1 MSNTE
6 KYVLIGH
13 PLGHSMSPFIHEKLF
28 EIAGRKAEY
37 ICMDISPEN
46 LAEKSEDL
54 KKLNGYNITIPHKIE
69 IIPYLDELDET
80 AKRYNAVNCVY
91 TKDGISKGY
100 NTDCV
105 GFLKSVEKFPLSEK
119 VLLIGAGGAGRMMAV
134 EAIRHG
140 ADLTIAVRNPD
151 GKVKNLLAELKEKYP
166 DSSVKVTSISEISGK
181 YNVLLNSTPVG
192 MYPNSN
198 NCPVSDE
205 VIENCDYFFDAIY
218 NPVKTVLIKKA
229 EALGKTAIGG
239 MAMLVRQA
247 VTAHEIWNGDSYTEE
262 QICEIIRA
270 SEKKINEDFR

>member
-37 ICMDISPEN
+37 ICMDIAPEN

-166 DSSVKVTSISEISGK
+166 DSSVKVTPISEISGK

>member
-37 ICMDISPEN
+37 ICMDIAPEN
-46 LAEKSEDL
+46 LTEKSEDL

-166 DSSVKVTSISEISGK
+166 DSSVKVTPISEISGK

>member
-37 ICMDISPEN
+37 ICMDIAPEN

-166 DSSVKVTSISEISGK
+166 DSSVKVTPISEISGK

-198 NCPVSDE
+198 NCPVGDE